1 MNLTLDELARRA
13 TAWCATHGVVPANG
27 QVSTETQPRT
37 LRYYRTL
44 GLLDAPAEGG
54 AGGGY
59 GARHLLQACAVR
71 VLQAHGLPLSRI
83 QSLLFGRS
91 DDELQDVLDSAEEHA
106 PPDLSAVA
114 TPQPPAAATGNF
126 TQIQPETWQSYPLS
140 PDFLLIARRPGFR
153 LSPPQQQAIQAI
165 LTSNPDPATTS
176 HPRQPGL
183 QTGFN
188 PVVATTASPSTH
200 P

>member
-1 MNLTLDELARRA
+1 MNLTVDELASRV
-13 TAWCATHGVVPANG
+13 TAWCANHSVVPANG

-37 LRYYRTL
+37 LRYYRTM

-91 DDELQDVLDSAEEHA
+91 DDELQHVVDSAAAGEA
-106 PPDLSAVA
+106 PDLTAA
-114 TPQPPAAATGNF
+114 AAAGPPAATADF
-126 TQIQPETWQSYPLS
+126 AQIQAETWQSIPLG
-140 PDFLLIARRPGFR
+140 PDFLLIARRPGFH
-153 LSPPQQQAIQAI
+153 LTPTQQQAIQAI
-165 LTSNPDPATTS
+165 LTSNTTSPATTTSATAVSRPRRLTTPPPSPARQS
-176 HPRQPGL
+176 HP
-183 QTGFN
+183 
-188 PVVATTASPSTH
+188 
-200 P
+200 